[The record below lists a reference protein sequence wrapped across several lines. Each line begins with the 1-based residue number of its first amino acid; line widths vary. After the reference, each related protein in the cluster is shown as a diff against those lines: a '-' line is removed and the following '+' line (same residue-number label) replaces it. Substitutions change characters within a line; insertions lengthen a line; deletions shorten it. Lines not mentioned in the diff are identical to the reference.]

1 MTHKAMDVYLNDHLA
16 GAMLGSDL
24 AQQIQSRNQGT
35 PLGELMQA
43 LAPQIEEDRQTL
55 IGLMERMG
63 TSKSPVK
70 QAGAWVTEK
79 ASRVKFG
86 GLISG
91 EQGLGTFMAVESL
104 ALGVQGKLSLWR
116 ALEQVA
122 DQHPAIASINLRELI
137 DRAQTQYNLLEAERL
152 VAGTRALG
160 HVHTASRGGGGG
172 GAPRPR
178 GGRAGGGCTVRVLGG
193 GDFALGRLDHAGAIL
208 V

>member
-152 VAGTRALG
+152 AAGTRALG
-160 HVHTASRGGGGG
+160 HVHTASRCCGGSRPA
-172 GAPRPR
+172 AP
-178 GGRAGGGCTVRVLGG
+178 
-193 GDFALGRLDHAGAIL
+193 
-208 V
+208 